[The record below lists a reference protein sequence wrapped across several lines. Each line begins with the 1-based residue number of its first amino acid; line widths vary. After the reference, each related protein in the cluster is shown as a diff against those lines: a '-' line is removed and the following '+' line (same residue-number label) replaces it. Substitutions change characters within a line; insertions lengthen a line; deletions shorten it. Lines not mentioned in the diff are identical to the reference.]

1 MVKVR
6 AIWCGTWKSLE
17 MRTGEDDD
25 KEEPEGPKKPEKEA
39 ETFLGIR
46 FSCLLRDPSKT
57 GIFRFKVSPNVTMR
71 AATPMGASVAEPL
84 LAMVDTKRIGNVVS
98 FACEA
103 ASG

>member
-1 MVKVR
+1 MIKVR
-6 AIWCGTWKSLE
+6 AIWCGTWRSLE

-39 ETFLGIR
+39 ESR
-46 FSCLLRDPSKT
+46 RDPSKT